1 MPKVL
6 AEILASEKRGTLH
19 DILGRG
25 NKVGILGTAR
35 RQNYVF
41 AVEGPSVTQPENI
54 QPAPA
59 YPHPCSCTFHSLHS
73 LNSHAL
79 VRW

>member
-1 MPKVL
+1 MPKLL

-25 NKVGILGTAR
+25 NKR

-41 AVEGPSVTQPENI
+41 AVEGPGVTQRENI
-54 QPAPA
+54 QPARA
-59 YPHPCSCTFHSLHS
+59 YSQPCSCMFHSLHS